1 MGSKYKVR
9 FKITTPPEFFEGKKV
24 PDVGNTTLE
33 TVNASSKSEAIS
45 KAKKNYKASNHYKNI
60 MKNQDSTQSPKK
72 PRVKVMKVYGGG
84 SRMVEDLT
92 DPTEK
97 IDQYTK
103 GGKDGGLFTQKGF
116 VKRYKGGLMVKPKR
130 AKGGY

>member
-1 MGSKYKVR
+1 MSEYKVR

-24 PDVGNTTLE
+24 PNVGNTTLE
-33 TVNASSKSEAIS
+33 TVNASSRGEAIK

-60 MKNQDSTQSPKK
+60 MKNQDSTQSPKN

-84 SRMVEDLT
+84 SRAEPGDLT
-92 DPTEK
+92 DPTGH

-116 VKRYKGGLMVKPKR
+116 VKRYKGGLMVAPKR
-130 AKGGY
+130 AKRGY

>member
-1 MGSKYKVR
+1 MGEYKVR
-9 FKITTPPEFFEGKKV
+9 FKITTPPEYLDGKKI
-24 PDVGNTTLE
+24 PNAGTTTLQ
-33 TVNASSKSEAIS
+33 TVNASSKSEAITE
-45 KAKKNYKASNHYKNI
+45 AKKNYKASNHYKNI

-103 GGKDGGLFTQKGF
+103 GGKNGGLAVRGWGIARHPRNT
-116 VKRYKGGLMVKPKR
+116 
-130 AKGGY
+130 

>member
-1 MGSKYKVR
+1 MSEYKVR

-24 PDVGNTTLE
+24 PNVGNTTLE
-33 TVNASSKSEAIS
+33 TVSASSKTEAIS

-60 MKNQDSTQSPKK
+60 MKNQDFDSPKK
-72 PRVKVMKVYGGG
+72 PRVRVMKVYGGG
-84 SRMVEDLT
+84 SGMAEDLT

-116 VKRYKGGLMVKPKR
+116 VKRYKGGLMVAPKR
-130 AKGGY
+130 AKRGY

>member
-1 MGSKYKVR
+1 MGEYKVR

-103 GGKDGGLFTQKGF
+103 GGKNGGLAVRGWGIARHPRNT
-116 VKRYKGGLMVKPKR
+116 
-130 AKGGY
+130 

>member
-1 MGSKYKVR
+1 MGEYKVR

-103 GGKDGGLFTQKGF
+103 G
-116 VKRYKGGLMVKPKR
+116 
-130 AKGGY
+130 

>member
-1 MGSKYKVR
+1 MGEYKVR

-24 PDVGNTTLE
+24 PNVGNTTLE
-33 TVNASSKSEAIS
+33 TVSASNKTEAIT
-45 KAKKNYKASNHYKNI
+45 KAKNKYKASNHYKNI

-72 PRVKVMKVYGGG
+72 PRVRVMKVYSSG

-116 VKRYKGGLMVKPKR
+116 VKRYKGGLMVAPKR
-130 AKGGY
+130 AKRGY

>member
-1 MGSKYKVR
+1 MGEYKVR

-24 PDVGNTTLE
+24 PNVGNTTLE
-33 TVNASSKSEAIS
+33 TVNASSRGEAIK

-84 SRMVEDLT
+84 SRAEPGDLT
-92 DPTEK
+92 DPTGH
-97 IDQYTK
+97 IDTYTK
-103 GGKDGGLFTQKGF
+103 GGK
-116 VKRYKGGLMVKPKR
+116 KGGLAVRGWGIARHP
-130 AKGGY
+130 GNT

>member
-1 MGSKYKVR
+1 
-9 FKITTPPEFFEGKKV
+9 
-24 PDVGNTTLE
+24 
-33 TVNASSKSEAIS
+33 
-45 KAKKNYKASNHYKNI
+45 

-84 SRMVEDLT
+84 SGMAEDLT
-92 DPTEK
+92 DPTAK

-116 VKRYKGGLMVKPKR
+116 VKRYKGGLMVKPKA
-130 AKGGY
+130 AKRGY

>member
-1 MGSKYKVR
+1 MGEYKVR
-9 FKITTPPEFFEGKKV
+9 FKITTPPEYLDGKKI
-24 PDVGNTTLE
+24 PNAGTTTLQ
-33 TVNASSKSEAIS
+33 TVNASSKSEAITE
-45 KAKKNYKASNHYKNI
+45 AKKNYKASNHYKNI

-84 SRMVEDLT
+84 SSMAEDLT

-103 GGKDGGLFTQKGF
+103 GGKNGGLAVRGWGIARHPRNT
-116 VKRYKGGLMVKPKR
+116 
-130 AKGGY
+130 

>member
-1 MGSKYKVR
+1 MGEYKVR
-9 FKITTPPEFFEGKKV
+9 FKITTPSEYLDGKKI
-24 PDVGNTTLE
+24 PNVGNTTLE
-33 TVNASSKSEAIS
+33 TVNASSRGEAIK
-45 KAKKNYKASNHYKNI
+45 KAKNNYKASNHYKNI

-72 PRVKVMKVYGGG
+72 PRVRVMKVYSSG

-103 GGKDGGLFTQKGF
+103 GGKNGGLAVRGWGIARHPRNT
-116 VKRYKGGLMVKPKR
+116 
-130 AKGGY
+130 

>member
-1 MGSKYKVR
+1 MGEYKVR
-9 FKITTPPEFFEGKKV
+9 FKITTPPEYLDGKKI
-24 PDVGNTTLE
+24 PNAGTTTLQ
-33 TVNASSKSEAIS
+33 TVNASSKSEAITE
-45 KAKKNYKASNHYKNI
+45 AKKNYKASNHYKNI

-72 PRVKVMKVYGGG
+72 PRVRVMKVYSSG

-103 GGKDGGLFTQKGF
+103 GGKNGGLAVRGWGIARHPRNT
-116 VKRYKGGLMVKPKR
+116 
-130 AKGGY
+130 

>member
-1 MGSKYKVR
+1 MGEYKVR

-24 PDVGNTTLE
+24 PNVGNTTLE
-33 TVNASSKSEAIS
+33 TVNASSRGEAIK

-84 SRMVEDLT
+84 PGMVEDLT
-92 DPTEK
+92 DPTEH
-97 IDQYTK
+97 IDTYTK
-103 GGKDGGLFTQKGF
+103 GGKEGGLAVRGWGIARHPGNT
-116 VKRYKGGLMVKPKR
+116 
-130 AKGGY
+130 

>member
-1 MGSKYKVR
+1 MGEYKVR
-9 FKITTPPEFFEGKKV
+9 FKITTPSEYLEGKKI
-24 PDVGNTTLE
+24 PNVGNTTLE
-33 TVNASSKSEAIS
+33 TVNASSRGEAIK
-45 KAKKNYKASNHYKNI
+45 KAKNNYKASNHYKNI

-72 PRVKVMKVYGGG
+72 PRVRVMKVYGGG

-103 GGKDGGLFTQKGF
+103 GGKNGGLAVRGWGIARHPRNT
-116 VKRYKGGLMVKPKR
+116 
-130 AKGGY
+130 